1 MLLGIAG
8 NGSVG
13 VGRGGRSRLVAKGS
27 VPRRTS
33 RWVVRSREVLEQAF
47 RWDLK
52 SWNGLTWLR
61 SRKTVGE
68 RSFNRTR
75 NKLLNSPAAVGL
87 YWQRVPLSGIFG
99 HWAGKLLSFV
109 ERLFLVSNICGTPF
123 PPTFTSSWQVGQMW
137 LTRARWVERG
147 KQSVVFTRNANVTV
161 FGWRP
166 PLFPSR
172 GRGNKKRLIFV
183 VSVQRLP
190 SFKTFVQC
198 SCRSQVEQTPAKPH
212 FSLSSCR
219 SWKGR
224 WPTAVLASARGLAFP
239 AASSP
244 GAARFCS
251 ARRRREPLPSVGRPW
266 VSGVPCPGESPL
278 LARRR
283 ARKLL
288 SVAGF
293 WWTVNASSARL
304 PLAEAAWAPPA
315 RRLPQSGPGISSSS
329 SATSRFL

>member
-99 HWAGKLLSFV
+99 H
-109 ERLFLVSNICGTPF
+109 
-123 PPTFTSSWQVGQMW
+123 
-137 LTRARWVERG
+137 
-147 KQSVVFTRNANVTV
+147 
-161 FGWRP
+161 
-166 PLFPSR
+166 
-172 GRGNKKRLIFV
+172 
-183 VSVQRLP
+183 
-190 SFKTFVQC
+190 
-198 SCRSQVEQTPAKPH
+198 
-212 FSLSSCR
+212 
-219 SWKGR
+219 
-224 WPTAVLASARGLAFP
+224 
-239 AASSP
+239 
-244 GAARFCS
+244 
-251 ARRRREPLPSVGRPW
+251 
-266 VSGVPCPGESPL
+266 
-278 LARRR
+278 
-283 ARKLL
+283 
-288 SVAGF
+288 
-293 WWTVNASSARL
+293 
-304 PLAEAAWAPPA
+304 
-315 RRLPQSGPGISSSS
+315 
-329 SATSRFL
+329 